1 MSGTTTTGT
10 GRVAAAAVMAVLVVG
25 AIVLTHGA
33 QNAAS
38 PQAKPGVMGEAKP
51 SARSRPGVASESPSG
66 IKVGFQIYLT
76 SVEFRTGPLHI
87 GLAEWELGG
96 QHYTDAITNTPE
108 FRPSHS
114 DYLKWYSIEQPAE
127 PGQRVTFTSTLD
139 YGYAKSEQYICTI
152 IGRDRHGVPHSLKV
166 ADPGPKPV
174 CKVEARVPANW

>member
-1 MSGTTTTGT
+1 VLEA
-10 GRVAAAAVMAVLVVG
+10 GRGWPARVLRV
-25 AIVLTHGA
+25 
-33 QNAAS
+33 
-38 PQAKPGVMGEAKP
+38 
-51 SARSRPGVASESPSG
+51 SRWGSRYIS
-66 IKVGFQIYLT
+66 L
-76 SVEFRTGPLHI
+76 RWNL